1 MDGLL
6 TKSAESSAGLAERSF
21 ESKRRDFQR
30 FLERAKTKYTQMFN
44 GTKGENEDLLKN
56 FRRFVMN
63 WLRVFEECSI
73 DPIQCPKRVV
83 VEEELNRCSTIAEVA
98 ELTLDRLRV
107 TEVRFI
113 SIQRDQDAQMLRK
126 NRTEFRRL
134 TTAPDP
140 RMWPALSHADST
152 GSSSRSL
159 TTELAPGA
167 GAKNQRRMS
176 WISVDRRG
184 FGFSLHSS
192 SAQDGFPKELRL
204 CCWRLVVLSKE
215 HGNLLMGFVVGWLIL
230 LLEMLHVETL
240 FMGVIVEVLLNQVCI
255 MVLLVRFEEIDV
267 IQQLEREVKELKKA
281 EQNVQQQREKM
292 TEFWSNAQQL
302 TELWLHRT
310 VPRLDLYK
318 EVHSLLEDAKKE
330 EVVDWMGTANARLE
344 GIDNKLG
351 ALNDWRNNGSLGLDA
366 KKAFGKQI
374 NQLLQGQE
382 QEFVQIMNKLENV
395 NKEGLKCLEA
405 PPSDFQKSPSMRSP
419 RR

>member
-1 MDGLL
+1 
-6 TKSAESSAGLAERSF
+6 
-21 ESKRRDFQR
+21 
-30 FLERAKTKYTQMFN
+30 
-44 GTKGENEDLLKN
+44 
-56 FRRFVMN
+56 
-63 WLRVFEECSI
+63 
-73 DPIQCPKRVV
+73 
-83 VEEELNRCSTIAEVA
+83 
-98 ELTLDRLRV
+98 
-107 TEVRFI
+107 
-113 SIQRDQDAQMLRK
+113 
-126 NRTEFRRL
+126 
-134 TTAPDP
+134 
-140 RMWPALSHADST
+140 
-152 GSSSRSL
+152 
-159 TTELAPGA
+159 
-167 GAKNQRRMS
+167 
-176 WISVDRRG
+176 
-184 FGFSLHSS
+184 
-192 SAQDGFPKELRL
+192 
-204 CCWRLVVLSKE
+204 
-215 HGNLLMGFVVGWLIL
+215 
-230 LLEMLHVETL
+230 
-240 FMGVIVEVLLNQVCI
+240 MGVIVEVLLNQVCI